1 MNIFFY
7 GYRER
12 FKAFNEL
19 FVQASQNFIRINEHY
34 TDLLKANE
42 SANALYKEYI
52 NHFQKVNQ
60 QWIQYFW
67 SPFLT
72 QAQVKETEKIRE
84 KMKV

>member
-1 MNIFFY
+1 MGTGRDLKRLMSY
-7 GYRER
+7 LSRHHR
-12 FKAFNEL
+12 T
-19 FVQASQNFIRINEHY
+19 EHY
-34 TDLLKANE
+34 RDLLKANE

-72 QAQVKETEKIRE
+72 QAQVKEAEKIRE
-84 KMKV
+84 KMKVW